1 MRDIVLMVIH
11 LLSGELAYDYQPR
24 EVCQFIQVMTIRNGD
39 LVEFE
44 LENGL
49 KLRATRID
57 CQPVEMTAGS

>member
-1 MRDIVLMVIH
+1 METVLMVLH
-11 LLSGELAYDYQPR
+11 LLNGQLAYDYQPR
-24 EVCQFIQVMTIRNGD
+24 DVCLFIQHMTVRNGN

-57 CQPVEMTAGS
+57 CRPVEMTAGS